1 VLSVSAAK
9 AHAFEAAHGRGGG
22 YEVHVI
28 RRSREVGQSF
38 VSSVW
43 TTTLALLDAAA
54 LVHASRPQL
63 LLCNGPGTCL
73 PLVAAAVALR
83 AVGPSRA
90 CGCVYV
96 ESVARVQHLSLTG
109 RLLYSLRLADAFFVQ
124 WEALVRAHPRAVC
137 LGRLM

>member
-1 VLSVSAAK
+1 
-9 AHAFEAAHGRGGG
+9 
-22 YEVHVI
+22 VHTI

-43 TTTLALLDAAA
+43 TTAIALVDAAR
-54 LVHASRPQL
+54 LVASTRPQL

-83 AVGPSRA
+83 ATGGAHRA
-90 CGCVYV
+90 CGTVYV

-124 WEALVRAHPRAVC
+124 WAALVKTHPRAVC
-137 LGRLM
+137 TGRLM

>member
-1 VLSVSAAK
+1 MSAAK
-9 AHAFEAAHGRGGG
+9 AHALEAAHGCGGS
-22 YEVHVI
+22 YEVHTI

-38 VSSVW
+38 GSSVW
-43 TTTLALLDAAA
+43 TTGLALLDSVA
-54 LVHASRPQL
+54 LVSASRPQL
-63 LLCNGPGTCL
+63 VLCNGPGTCL
-73 PLVAAAVALR
+73 PLVAASVALR
-83 AVGPSRA
+83 AVGPSRV